1 MEQIKGIWAL
11 ARENMRR
18 DMSALSFN
26 RWIDVLEPVTIQN
39 GILVIQCPDAAT
51 KSTIREHYK
60 DTVRM
65 GVKQANTQMIVV
77 MLILPDQRR
86 DFDGSENTSTP
97 SIHAL
102 NPRYTF
108 DTFVVGNSNRIAH
121 AAAQA
126 VAKAPGHAY
135 NPLFL
140 YGGVGLGKTHLMHAI
155 GHAVK
160 ENYPTARVLYVTS
173 ETFTNEL
180 IEAIRMGKNAEFR
193 HRFRNVDL
201 LMIDD
206 VQFIANRQSVQEE
219 FFNTFNTLHNAGK
232 AIVISSDRPP
242 KEIANLEERIRSRL
256 EGGLITDVQEPD
268 IETRIAILRNKAQQE
283 GKAVDDSIIQFIAEH
298 VPNNIRQLEGSL
310 TKVFFYSNLK
320 EEPITMALA
329 REALKDLLPEDKKV
343 DVNPTRIKEIVA
355 DYYHITLQSLMS
367 QRRDKEVVVP
377 RQIAMYL
384 CHDMLSLPYKRIAL
398 LFDRSDH
405 TTAISA
411 CDRIEKLMD
420 EDQAFK
426 RSLEDIRKKITEG

>member
-26 RWIDVLEPVTIQN
+26 RWIDVLDPVTIQN

-51 KSTIREHYK
+51 KSTISEYYK

-65 GVKQANTQMIVV
+65 GVKQANTQIIDV

-86 DFDGSENTSTP
+86 DFDGSENTTTP
-97 SIHAL
+97 SIYAL

-232 AIVISSDRPP
+232 QIVISSDRPP

>member
-51 KSTIREHYK
+51 KSTISEYYK

-65 GVKQANTQMIVV
+65 GVKQANTQIIDV

-86 DFDGSENTSTP
+86 DFDGSENTTTP
-97 SIHAL
+97 SIYAL

-108 DTFVVGNSNRIAH
+108 DTFVVGSSNRYAH

-126 VAKAPGHAY
+126 VAKAPGRVY

-173 ETFTNEL
+173 ETFANEL
-180 IEAIRMGKNAEFR
+180 VEAIRMGKNAEFR
-193 HRFRNVDL
+193 NRFRNVDV

-206 VQFIANRQSVQEE
+206 VQFIANRQSAQEE

-411 CDRIEKLMD
+411 CDRIEKLMG

>member
-51 KSTIREHYK
+51 KSTISEYYK

-65 GVKQANTQMIVV
+65 GVKQANTQIIDV

-86 DFDGSENTSTP
+86 DFDGSENTTTP
-97 SIHAL
+97 SIYAL

-232 AIVISSDRPP
+232 QIVISSDRPP

-355 DYYHITLQSLMS
+355 DFYHITLQSLMS

-411 CDRIEKLMD
+411 CDRIEKLMG

>member
-51 KSTIREHYK
+51 KSTISEYYK

-65 GVKQANTQMIVV
+65 GVKQANTQIIDV

-86 DFDGSENTSTP
+86 DFDGSENTTTP
-97 SIHAL
+97 SIYAL

-232 AIVISSDRPP
+232 QIVISSDRPP

-411 CDRIEKLMD
+411 CDRIEKLMG
-420 EDQAFK
+420 EAQAFK

>member
-51 KSTIREHYK
+51 KSTINEYYK

-65 GVKQANTQMIVV
+65 GVKQANTQIIDV

-86 DFDGSENTSTP
+86 DFDGSENTTTP
-97 SIHAL
+97 SIYAL

-108 DTFVVGNSNRIAH
+108 DTFVVGNSNRIVH

-232 AIVISSDRPP
+232 QIVISSDRPP

-411 CDRIEKLMD
+411 CDRIEKLMG

>member
-18 DMSALSFN
+18 DMSAFSFN

-51 KSTIREHYK
+51 KSTISEYYK

-65 GVKQANTQMIVV
+65 GVKQANTQIIDV

-86 DFDGSENTSTP
+86 DFDGSENTTTP
-97 SIHAL
+97 SIYAL

-232 AIVISSDRPP
+232 QIVISSDRPP

-384 CHDMLSLPYKRIAL
+384 CHDMLSLPYKRISL

>member
-51 KSTIREHYK
+51 KSTINEYYK

-65 GVKQANTQMIVV
+65 GVKQANTQIIDV

-86 DFDGSENTSTP
+86 DFDGSENTTTP
-97 SIHAL
+97 SIYAL

-232 AIVISSDRPP
+232 QIVISSDRPP

-283 GKAVDDSIIQFIAEH
+283 GRTVDDSIIQFIAEH

-320 EEPITMALA
+320 EEPITMSLA

-355 DYYHITLQSLMS
+355 DFYHITLQSLMS

-398 LFDRSDH
+398 LFERSDH

-411 CDRIEKLMD
+411 CDRIEKLMG
-420 EDQAFK
+420 EDADFK
-426 RSLEDIRKKITEG
+426 KSLEDIRKKITEG

>member
-11 ARENMRR
+11 ARENIRR
-18 DMSALSFN
+18 EMSALSFN

-39 GILVIQCPDAAT
+39 GILVIQCPDTAT
-51 KSTIREHYK
+51 RNTISEYYK
-60 DTVRM
+60 DTLRM
-65 GVKQANTQMIVV
+65 GVKQANTQIIDV

-86 DFDGSENTSTP
+86 DFDISEDTTTP
-97 SIHAL
+97 SIYAL

-232 AIVISSDRPP
+232 QIVISSDRPP

-411 CDRIEKLMD
+411 CDRIEKLMG

>member
-1 MEQIKGIWAL
+1 MEQIQGIWAL

-18 DMSALSFN
+18 EMSSMSFHK
-26 RWIDVLEPVTIQN
+26 WIDVLTPVTIQN
-39 GILVIQCPDAAT
+39 GILIIQCPDYAT
-51 KSTIREHYK
+51 KSTLTEYYK
-60 DTVRM
+60 DSLRM
-65 GVKQANTQMIVV
+65 AAKQANTQIIDI

-86 DFDGSENTSTP
+86 DFEQSEDTNTP
-97 SIHAL
+97 SIYAL

-108 DTFVVGNSNRIAH
+108 DTFVVGNSNRFAH

-126 VAKAPGHAY
+126 VANAPGRVY

-160 ENYPTARVLYVTS
+160 DAFPTARVLYVTS

-180 IEAIRMGKNAEFR
+180 IEALRMGKNAEFR

-206 VQFIANRQSVQEE
+206 VQFIANKQSVQEE

-256 EGGLITDVQEPD
+256 EGGLITDIQEPD

-283 GKAVDDSIIQFIAEH
+283 GKKVDDAIIQFIAEH

-320 EEPITMALA
+320 EEPITMSLA

-343 DVNPTRIKEIVA
+343 DVTPTRIKEIVA
-355 DYYHITLQSLMS
+355 DYFHISLQSLMS

-398 LFDRSDH
+398 LFDRTDH

-411 CDRIEKLMD
+411 CGRIETMAK
-420 EDQAFK
+420 EDSEFK
-426 RSLEDIRKKITEG
+426 KSLDDIQKKITEG

>member
-51 KSTIREHYK
+51 KSTISEYYK

-65 GVKQANTQMIVV
+65 GVKQANTQIIDV

-86 DFDGSENTSTP
+86 DFDGSENTTTP
-97 SIHAL
+97 SIYAL

-232 AIVISSDRPP
+232 QIVISSDRPP

-320 EEPITMALA
+320 EEPITMSLA

-384 CHDMLSLPYKRIAL
+384 CHDMLSLPDKRIAL

>member
-51 KSTIREHYK
+51 KSTINEYYK

-65 GVKQANTQMIVV
+65 GVKQANTQIIDV

-86 DFDGSENTSTP
+86 DFDGSENTTTP
-97 SIHAL
+97 SIYAL

-232 AIVISSDRPP
+232 QIVISSDRPP

-283 GKAVDDSIIQFIAEH
+283 GRTVDDSIIQFIAEH

-320 EEPITMALA
+320 EEPITMSLA

-355 DYYHITLQSLMS
+355 DFYHITLQSLMS

-411 CDRIEKLMD
+411 CDRIEKLMG
-420 EDQAFK
+420 EDADFK
-426 RSLEDIRKKITEG
+426 KSLEDIRKKITEG

>member
-51 KSTIREHYK
+51 KSTINEYYK

-65 GVKQANTQMIVV
+65 GVKQANTQIIDV

-86 DFDGSENTSTP
+86 DFDGSENTATP
-97 SIHAL
+97 SIYAL

-201 LMIDD
+201 LMVDD

-283 GKAVDDSIIQFIAEH
+283 GRAVDDSIIQFIAEH

-320 EEPITMALA
+320 EEPITMSLA

-411 CDRIEKLMD
+411 CDRIEKLMG

>member
-51 KSTIREHYK
+51 KSTINEYYK

-65 GVKQANTQMIVV
+65 GVKQANTQIIDV

-86 DFDGSENTSTP
+86 DFDGSENTTTP
-97 SIHAL
+97 SIYAL

-232 AIVISSDRPP
+232 QIVISSDRPP

-283 GKAVDDSIIQFIAEH
+283 GRTVDDSIIQFIAEH

-320 EEPITMALA
+320 EEPITMSLA

-355 DYYHITLQSLMS
+355 DFYHITLQSLMS

-384 CHDMLSLPYKRIAL
+384 CHDILSLPYKRIAL

-411 CDRIEKLMD
+411 CDRIEKLMG
-420 EDQAFK
+420 EDAEFK
-426 RSLEDIRKKITEG
+426 KSLEDIRKKITEG

>member
-11 ARENMRR
+11 ARENIRR
-18 DMSALSFN
+18 EMSSLSFN
-26 RWIDVLEPVTIQN
+26 RWIEVLEPVTIQN
-39 GILVIQCPDAAT
+39 GILILQCPDTAT
-51 KSTIREHYK
+51 KSTISEYYK
-60 DTVRM
+60 DTLRI
-65 GVKQANTQMIVV
+65 GVKQANTQIVDV

-86 DFDGSENTSTP
+86 DF
-97 SIHAL
+97 
-102 NPRYTF
+102 PRYTF

-126 VAKAPGHAY
+126 VSKTPGHAY

-160 ENYPTARVLYVTS
+160 KNYPTARVLYVTS

-232 AIVISSDRPP
+232 QIVISSDRPP

-268 IETRIAILRNKAQQE
+268 VETRIAILRNKAQQE
-283 GKAVDDSIIQFIAEH
+283 GKVVDDSIIQFIAEH

-320 EEPITMALA
+320 EEPVTMALA

-343 DVNPTRIKEIVA
+343 EVTPSRIKEIVA
-355 DYYHITLQSLMS
+355 DYYNISLQSLMS

-411 CDRIEKLMD
+411 CGRIENMIR
-420 EDQAFK
+420 EDSEFR
-426 RSLEDIRKKITEG
+426 RSMEDIRKKITEG

>member
-51 KSTIREHYK
+51 KSTISEYYK

-65 GVKQANTQMIVV
+65 GVKQANTQIIDV

-86 DFDGSENTSTP
+86 DFDGSENTTTP
-97 SIHAL
+97 SIYAL

-232 AIVISSDRPP
+232 QIVISSDRPP

-320 EEPITMALA
+320 EEPITMSLA

-343 DVNPTRIKEIVA
+343 DVTPTRIKEIVA
-355 DYYHITLQSLMS
+355 DFYHITLQSLMS

-411 CDRIEKLMD
+411 CDRIEKLMG

>member
-51 KSTIREHYK
+51 KSTINEYYK

-65 GVKQANTQMIVV
+65 GVKQANTQIIDV

-86 DFDGSENTSTP
+86 DFDGSENTTTP
-97 SIHAL
+97 SIYAL

-232 AIVISSDRPP
+232 QIVISSDRPP

-283 GKAVDDSIIQFIAEH
+283 GRTVDDSIIQFIAEH

-320 EEPITMALA
+320 EEPITMSLA

-355 DYYHITLQSLMS
+355 DFYHITLQSLMS

-411 CDRIEKLMD
+411 CDRIEKLMG
-420 EDQAFK
+420 EDAEFK
-426 RSLEDIRKKITEG
+426 KSLEDIRKKITEG

>member
-51 KSTIREHYK
+51 KSTISEYYK

-65 GVKQANTQMIVV
+65 GVKQANTQIIDV

-86 DFDGSENTSTP
+86 DFDGSENTTTP
-97 SIHAL
+97 SIYAL

-232 AIVISSDRPP
+232 QIVISSDRPP

-384 CHDMLSLPYKRIAL
+384 CHDMLSLPYKRISL

-411 CDRIEKLMD
+411 CDRIEKLMG
-420 EDQAFK
+420 EDQTFK

>member
-51 KSTIREHYK
+51 KSTISEYYK

-65 GVKQANTQMIVV
+65 GVKQANTQIIDV

-86 DFDGSENTSTP
+86 DFDGSENTTTP
-97 SIHAL
+97 SIYAL

-232 AIVISSDRPP
+232 QIVISSDRPP

-320 EEPITMALA
+320 EEPITMSLA

-343 DVNPTRIKEIVA
+343 DVTPTRIKEIVA

-384 CHDMLSLPYKRIAL
+384 CHDMLSLPYKRISL

-411 CDRIEKLMD
+411 CDRIEKLMG

>member
-11 ARENMRR
+11 ARENIRR
-18 DMSALSFN
+18 EMSSLSFN
-26 RWIDVLEPVTIQN
+26 RWIEVLEPVTIQN
-39 GILVIQCPDAAT
+39 GILILQCPDDAT
-51 KSTIREHYK
+51 KSTITEYYK

-65 GVKQANTQMIVV
+65 GAKQANTQIVDV

-86 DFDGSENTSTP
+86 DFDVSEDTTTP
-97 SIHAL
+97 SVYAL

-108 DTFVVGNSNRIAH
+108 DTFVVGNSNRSAH

-126 VAKAPGHAY
+126 VAKAPGRVY
-135 NPLFL
+135 NPLSL

-160 ENYPTARVLYVTS
+160 QNC

-201 LMIDD
+201 LMVDD

-232 AIVISSDRPP
+232 GIVISSDRPP
-242 KEIANLEERIRSRL
+242 EEIANLEERIRSRL
-256 EGGLITDVQEPD
+256 VGGLSIDIQEPD
-268 IETRIAILRNKAQQE
+268 VETRIAILRNKAQQE
-283 GKAVDDSIIQFIAEH
+283 GKVVDDSIIQFIAEH

-320 EEPITMALA
+320 EEPVTMALA

-343 DVNPTRIKEIVA
+343 DVTPTRIKEIVA

-398 LFDRSDH
+398 LFDRTDH

-411 CDRIEKLMD
+411 CGRIETMMK
-420 EDQAFK
+420 EDGEF
-426 RSLEDIRKKITEG
+426 RRGLEDIRKKITEG

>member
-11 ARENMRR
+11 ARENIRR
-18 DMSALSFN
+18 EMSGPSFN
-26 RWIDVLEPVTIQN
+26 RWIEVLEPVTIQN
-39 GILVIQCPDAAT
+39 GILVIQCPNTAT
-51 KSTIREHYK
+51 KSTINEFYK
-60 DTVRM
+60 DTLRM
-65 GVKQANTQMIVV
+65 GVKQANTQIVDV
-77 MLILPDQRR
+77 MFILPDQRR
-86 DFDGSENTSTP
+86 DFDQSEETNTP
-97 SIHAL
+97 SIYSL

-108 DTFVVGNSNRIAH
+108 DTFVVGNSNRFAH

-126 VAKAPGHAY
+126 VANAPGRVY

-160 ENYPTARVLYVTS
+160 DKYPTARVLYATS
-173 ETFTNEL
+173 ETFTNDL
-180 IEAIRMGKNAEFR
+180 IEALRMGKNAEFR

-206 VQFIANRQSVQEE
+206 VQFIANKQSVQEE

-256 EGGLITDVQEPD
+256 EGGLITDIQEPD

-283 GKAVDDSIIQFIAEH
+283 GKMVDDSIIQFIAEH

-320 EEPITMALA
+320 DEPVTMSLA
-329 REALKDLLPEDKKV
+329 REALKDLLPENKKV
-343 DVNPTRIKEIVA
+343 EVTPNRIKEIVA
-355 DYYHITLQSLMS
+355 DFYHISLNSLMS

-384 CHDMLSLPYKRIAL
+384 CHDILSLPYKRIAI
-398 LFDRSDH
+398 LFDRTDH

-411 CDRIEKLMD
+411 CGRIETMMK
-420 EDQAFK
+420 EDGEFK
-426 RSLEDIRKKITEG
+426 RNLEDIRKKITEG

>member
-51 KSTIREHYK
+51 KSTINEYYK

-65 GVKQANTQMIVV
+65 GVKQANTQIIDV

-86 DFDGSENTSTP
+86 DFDGSENTTTP
-97 SIHAL
+97 SIYAL

-108 DTFVVGNSNRIAH
+108 DTFVVGNSNRIVH

-232 AIVISSDRPP
+232 QIVISSDRPP

-355 DYYHITLQSLMS
+355 DFYHITLQSLMS

-411 CDRIEKLMD
+411 CDRIEKLMG

>member
-51 KSTIREHYK
+51 KSTISEYYK

-65 GVKQANTQMIVV
+65 GVKQANTQIIDV

-86 DFDGSENTSTP
+86 DFDGSENTTTP
-97 SIHAL
+97 SIYAL

-232 AIVISSDRPP
+232 QIVISSDRPP

-320 EEPITMALA
+320 EEPITMSLA

-343 DVNPTRIKEIVA
+343 DVTPTRIKEIVA
-355 DYYHITLQSLMS
+355 DFYHITLQSLMS

-384 CHDMLSLPYKRIAL
+384 CHDMLSLPYKRISL

-411 CDRIEKLMD
+411 CDRIEKLMG

>member
-51 KSTIREHYK
+51 KSTISEYYK

-65 GVKQANTQMIVV
+65 GVKQANTQIIDV

-86 DFDGSENTSTP
+86 DFDGSENTTTP
-97 SIHAL
+97 SIYAL

-160 ENYPTARVLYVTS
+160 QNFPTARVLYVTS

-232 AIVISSDRPP
+232 QIVISSDRPP

-384 CHDMLSLPYKRIAL
+384 CHDMLSLPYKRISL

>member
-11 ARENMRR
+11 ARENIRR
-18 DMSALSFN
+18 EMSALSFN
-26 RWIDVLEPVTIQN
+26 RWIEVLQPVTIQN
-39 GILVIQCPDAAT
+39 GILIIECPDAAT
-51 KSTIREHYK
+51 KSTITEYYK
-60 DTVRM
+60 DPLRM
-65 GVKQANTQMIVV
+65 GVKQANTQIVDV
-77 MLILPDQRR
+77 MLTLPDQRR
-86 DFDGSENTSTP
+86 DFDGSEETTTP
-97 SIHAL
+97 SIYAL

-108 DTFVVGNSNRIAH
+108 DTFVVGNSNRFAH

-126 VAKAPGHAY
+126 VADAPGKVY

-160 ENYPTARVLYVTS
+160 DACPTARVLYVTS

-180 IEAIRMGKNAEFR
+180 IEALRMGKNAEFR
-193 HRFRNVDL
+193 HRFRNVDV

-206 VQFIANRQSVQEE
+206 VQFIANKQSVQEE
-219 FFNTFNTLHNAGK
+219 VFNTFNTLHNAGK

-256 EGGLITDVQEPD
+256 EGGLTTDIQEPD

-283 GKAVDDSIIQFIAEH
+283 GKAVDDAIIQFIAEH

-310 TKVFFYSNLK
+310 TKVLFYSNLK
-320 EEPITMALA
+320 EEPVTMSLA
-329 REALKDLLPEDKKV
+329 REALKDLLPEDKTV
-343 DVNPTRIKEIVA
+343 DVTPTLIKEIVS

-398 LFDRSDH
+398 LFDRTDH

-411 CDRIEKLMD
+411 CGRIETMMQ
-420 EDQAFK
+420 EDSEFK
-426 RSLEDIRKKITEG
+426 RSMEDIRKKITEG

>member
-51 KSTIREHYK
+51 KSTISEYYK

-65 GVKQANTQMIVV
+65 GVKQANTQIIDV

-86 DFDGSENTSTP
+86 DFDGSENTTTP
-97 SIHAL
+97 SIYAL

-126 VAKAPGHAY
+126 VAKAAGHAY

-232 AIVISSDRPP
+232 QIVISSDRPP

-283 GKAVDDSIIQFIAEH
+283 GKTVDDSIIQFIAEH

-320 EEPITMALA
+320 EEPITMSLA

-343 DVNPTRIKEIVA
+343 DVTPTRIKEIVA
-355 DYYHITLQSLMS
+355 DFYHITLQSLMS

-411 CDRIEKLMD
+411 CDRIEKLMG
-420 EDQAFK
+420 EDQSFK

>member
-1 MEQIKGIWAL
+1 MEQIKTIWAL
-11 ARENMRR
+11 ARENIRR
-18 DMSALSFN
+18 EMSALSFN

-39 GILVIQCPDAAT
+39 GILVVQCPDAAT
-51 KSTIREHYK
+51 KSTINEYYK
-60 DTVRM
+60 DTLRM
-65 GVKQANTQMIVV
+65 GVKQAHTQIVDV
-77 MLILPDQRR
+77 MLILLDQRR
-86 DFDGSENTSTP
+86 DFDQNENTNTP
-97 SIHAL
+97 SIYAL

-108 DTFVVGNSNRIAH
+108 DTFVVGNSNRYAH
-121 AAAQA
+121 AAARA
-126 VAKAPGHAY
+126 VAEAPGRVY

-155 GHAVK
+155 GHEVK
-160 ENYPTARVLYVTS
+160 RIFPTARVLYVTS

-283 GKAVDDSIIQFIAEH
+283 GKVVDDSIIQFIAEH

-320 EEPITMALA
+320 EEPVTMALA

-343 DVNPTRIKEIVA
+343 EVNPTRIKEIVS
-355 DYYHITLQSLMS
+355 DYYHISLSSLMS

-384 CHDMLSLPYKRIAL
+384 CHDILSLPYKRIAL

-411 CDRIEKLMD
+411 CERIEKLMG
-420 EDQAFK
+420 EDAAFK
-426 RSLEDIRKKITEG
+426 RSLDDIRKKIVEG

>member
-11 ARENMRR
+11 ARENIRR
-18 DMSALSFN
+18 EMSALSFN

-39 GILVIQCPDAAT
+39 GILVIQCPDTAT
-51 KSTIREHYK
+51 RNTISEYYK
-60 DTVRM
+60 DTLRM
-65 GVKQANTQMIVV
+65 GVKQANTQIIDV

-86 DFDGSENTSTP
+86 DFDINEDTTTP
-97 SIHAL
+97 SIYAL

-160 ENYPTARVLYVTS
+160 QVYPTARVLYVTS

-232 AIVISSDRPP
+232 QIVISSDRPP

-283 GKAVDDSIIQFIAEH
+283 GKVVDDAIIQFIAEH

-320 EEPITMALA
+320 EEPVTMALA

-343 DVNPTRIKEIVA
+343 DVTPTRIKEIVA
-355 DYYHITLQSLMS
+355 DYYHISLQSLMS

-411 CDRIEKLMD
+411 CDRIEKLMG
-420 EDQAFK
+420 EDPEFK
-426 RSLEDIRKKITEG
+426 KSLDDIRRKITEG

>member
-51 KSTIREHYK
+51 KSTINEYYK

-65 GVKQANTQMIVV
+65 GVKQANTQIIDV

-86 DFDGSENTSTP
+86 DFDGSENTTTP
-97 SIHAL
+97 SIYAL

-232 AIVISSDRPP
+232 QIVISSDRPP

-283 GKAVDDSIIQFIAEH
+283 GRKVDDSIIQFIAEH

-320 EEPITMALA
+320 EEPITMSLA

-355 DYYHITLQSLMS
+355 DFYHITLQSLMS

-411 CDRIEKLMD
+411 CDRIEKLMG
-420 EDQAFK
+420 EDAEFK
-426 RSLEDIRKKITEG
+426 KSLEDIRKKITEG

>member
-51 KSTIREHYK
+51 KSTISEYYK

-65 GVKQANTQMIVV
+65 GVKQANTQIIDV

-86 DFDGSENTSTP
+86 DFDGSENTTTP
-97 SIHAL
+97 SIYAL

-232 AIVISSDRPP
+232 QIVISSDRPP

-384 CHDMLSLPYKRIAL
+384 CHDMLSLPYKRISL

-411 CDRIEKLMD
+411 CDRIEKLMG

>member
-11 ARENMRR
+11 ARENIRR
-18 DMSALSFN
+18 EMSSLSFN
-26 RWIDVLEPVTIQN
+26 RWIEVLEPVTIQN
-39 GILVIQCPDAAT
+39 GIMIIQCPDTAT
-51 KSTIREHYK
+51 KSTITEYYK
-60 DTVRM
+60 DTLRIA
-65 GVKQANTQMIVV
+65 VKQANTQIVDV

-86 DFDGSENTSTP
+86 DFDGSEETTTP
-97 SIHAL
+97 SVYAL

-108 DTFVVGNSNRIAH
+108 DTFVVGNSNRFAH

-126 VAKAPGHAY
+126 VANAPGRVY

-160 ENYPTARVLYVTS
+160 ENYPTARVLYATS
-173 ETFTNEL
+173 ETFTNDL
-180 IEAIRMGKNAEFR
+180 IEALRMGKNAEFR

-206 VQFIANRQSVQEE
+206 VQFIANKQSVQEE

-256 EGGLITDVQEPD
+256 EGGLITDIQEPD

-283 GKAVDDSIIQFIAEH
+283 GKMVDDSIIQFIAEH

-320 EEPITMALA
+320 EEPVTMSLA
-329 REALKDLLPEDKKV
+329 REALKDLLPEENKV
-343 DVNPTRIKEIVA
+343 EVTPTRIKEIVA

-384 CHDMLSLPYKRIAL
+384 CHDMLSLPYKRISL

>member
-51 KSTIREHYK
+51 KSTINEYYK

-65 GVKQANTQMIVV
+65 AVKQANTQIIDV

-86 DFDGSENTSTP
+86 DFDGSENTTTP
-97 SIHAL
+97 SIYAL

-232 AIVISSDRPP
+232 QIVISSDRPP

-283 GKAVDDSIIQFIAEH
+283 GRTVDDSIIQFIAEH

-320 EEPITMALA
+320 EEPITMSLA

-355 DYYHITLQSLMS
+355 DFYHITLQSLMS

-411 CDRIEKLMD
+411 CDRIEKLMG
-420 EDQAFK
+420 EDAEFK
-426 RSLEDIRKKITEG
+426 KSLEDIRKKITEG

>member
-11 ARENMRR
+11 ARENIRR
-18 DMSALSFN
+18 EMSSLSFN
-26 RWIDVLEPVTIQN
+26 RWIEVLEPVTIQN
-39 GILVIQCPDAAT
+39 GIMIIQCPDTAT
-51 KSTIREHYK
+51 KSTITEYYK
-60 DTVRM
+60 DTLRIA
-65 GVKQANTQMIVV
+65 VKQANTQIVDV

-86 DFDGSENTSTP
+86 DFDGSEETTTP
-97 SIHAL
+97 SVYAL

-108 DTFVVGNSNRIAH
+108 DTFVVGNSNRFAH

-126 VAKAPGHAY
+126 VANAPGRVY

-160 ENYPTARVLYVTS
+160 ENYPTARVLYATS
-173 ETFTNEL
+173 ETFTNDL
-180 IEAIRMGKNAEFR
+180 IEALRMGKNAEFR

-206 VQFIANRQSVQEE
+206 VQFIANKQSVQEE

-256 EGGLITDVQEPD
+256 EGGLITDIQEPD

-283 GKAVDDSIIQFIAEH
+283 GKMVDDSIIQFIAE
-298 VPNNIRQLEGSL
+298 Q
-310 TKVFFYSNLK
+310 
-320 EEPITMALA
+320 
-329 REALKDLLPEDKKV
+329 
-343 DVNPTRIKEIVA
+343 A

-377 RQIAMYL
+377 RQIAMFL

-398 LFDRSDH
+398 LFDRTDH

-411 CDRIEKLMD
+411 CGRIESMMK
-420 EDQAFK
+420 EDGEFR
-426 RSLEDIRKKITEG
+426 RSMEDIRKKIAEG

>member
-11 ARENMRR
+11 ARENIRR

-51 KSTIREHYK
+51 KSTISEYYK

-65 GVKQANTQMIVV
+65 GVKQANTQIIDV

-86 DFDGSENTSTP
+86 DFDGSENTTTP
-97 SIHAL
+97 SIYAL

-232 AIVISSDRPP
+232 QIVISSDRPP

-411 CDRIEKLMD
+411 CDRIEKLMG

>member
-1 MEQIKGIWAL
+1 MEQIKSIWGL
-11 ARENMRR
+11 ARENIRR
-18 DMSALSFN
+18 EMSSLSFN
-26 RWIDVLEPVTIQN
+26 RWIEVLEPVTIHN
-39 GILVIQCPDAAT
+39 GIFVIQCPDSST
-51 KSTIREHYK
+51 KDTITEYYK
-60 DTVRM
+60 DTLRI
-65 GVKQANTQMIVV
+65 GVKQANTQIMDI

-86 DFDGSENTSTP
+86 EFDQNEDTNTP
-97 SIHAL
+97 SIYAL

-108 DTFVVGNSNRIAH
+108 DTFVVGSSNRYAH

-126 VAKAPGHAY
+126 VAKNPGKIY

-160 ENYPTARVLYVTS
+160 QNYPTARVRYVTS

-180 IEAIRMGKNAEFR
+180 IEAIRNGKNAEFR
-193 HRFRNVDL
+193 QHFRNVDL

-283 GKAVDDSIIQFIAEH
+283 GKIVDDSIIQFIAEH

-320 EEPITMALA
+320 EEPVTMSLA

-343 DVNPTRIKEIVA
+343 EVTPTRIKEIVA
-355 DYYHITLQSLMS
+355 DYYHINIQSLMS

-384 CHDMLSLPYKRIAL
+384 CHDMLSLPYKRISL
-398 LFDRSDH
+398 LFDRTDH

-411 CDRIEKLMD
+411 CSRIETMMS
-420 EDQAFK
+420 EDAEFR
-426 RSLEDIRKKITEG
+426 RSLEDIRKKISEG